1 MKNFPLRFSLLLTIL
16 ISASAIYAQSPADF
30 SGIWT
35 QDNVKSDDFYK
46 EFNITCTIKQT
57 MNEITFDETF
67 FSKSGEK
74 ITSKTESYTL
84 DGKETSKE
92 EQGGIDKKSAK
103 WSADKKTLTI
113 TNTRTVG
120 SEVYG
125 SHRTYSISGN
135 GRLLTIITTD
145 ANPLTGLKVTQIF
158 NKK

>member
-1 MKNFPLRFSLLLTIL
+1 MKNLTFRFSLILTIL
-16 ISASAIYAQSPADF
+16 ISASGIYGQSPADF
-30 SGIWT
+30 SGVWT

-46 EFNITCTIKQT
+46 DFNITCTIKQSL
-57 MNEITFDETF
+57 NEITFDETF

-84 DGKETSKE
+84 DGKETSVE
-92 EQGGIDKKSAK
+92 EQGGINKKSAK

-125 SHRTYSISGN
+125 SHRNYSLSGN
-135 GRLLTIITTD
+135 NRVMTIITTD
-145 ANPLTGLKVTQIF
+145 ANPLTGLKVNQIF